1 MRMGSIRRQW
11 GLILRHVYYVCGLF
25 PGVAGRMSLYG
36 EPGCGHSGEVTGDC
50 RRSSVGIILGID
62 FVIIVEVK
70 DVVYEIL
77 KNQTF
82 K

>member
-1 MRMGSIRRQW
+1 
-11 GLILRHVYYVCGLF
+11 
-25 PGVAGRMSLYG
+25 MSLYG

>member
-1 MRMGSIRRQW
+1 
-11 GLILRHVYYVCGLF
+11 
-25 PGVAGRMSLYG
+25 MSLYG
-36 EPGCGHSGEVTGDC
+36 GTGCGHGGEVTGDC